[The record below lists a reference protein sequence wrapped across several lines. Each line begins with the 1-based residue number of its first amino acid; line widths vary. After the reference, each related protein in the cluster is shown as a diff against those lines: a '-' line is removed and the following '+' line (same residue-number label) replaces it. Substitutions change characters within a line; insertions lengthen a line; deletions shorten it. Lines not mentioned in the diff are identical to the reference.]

1 MDKGHGLF
9 PLPLV
14 GDLAELVF
22 RYILVRVVLLPNM
35 RWPEVAQIL
44 SGPKGSSDL
53 WGELVVVVG
62 QVPDQPQQ
70 VSEGTSGVGASLT
83 GVPFYFF
90 LEHWAQLQS
99 PGVVNHFTD
108 GKSIEMGKGRRFLPD
123 LCFYS
128 LQMLPLFQLEDVAHS
143 LQETQPLGA

>member
-1 MDKGHGLF
+1 MIDPDTVGVFAKGLHGSVHLWEK
-9 PLPLV
+9 LWEV
-14 GDLAELVF
+14 G
-22 RYILVRVVLLPNM
+22 N
-35 RWPEVAQIL
+35 PEVAQIL

-70 VSEGTSGVGASLT
+70 VSEGTAGVGASLT

-128 LQMLPLFQLEDVAHS
+128 LQMLPLFQLEDVTHP